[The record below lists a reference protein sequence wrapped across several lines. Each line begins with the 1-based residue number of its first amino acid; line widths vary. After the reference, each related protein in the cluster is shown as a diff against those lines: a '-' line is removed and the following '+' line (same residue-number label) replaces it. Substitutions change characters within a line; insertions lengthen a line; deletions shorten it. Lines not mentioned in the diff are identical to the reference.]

1 MTPTRAPH
9 AACGGRALLPF
20 VRGARSPTR
29 RSSSHQ
35 GGGRRHRAKDGGF
48 RGVRDSAG
56 GGAVPGAEPLGHLPS
71 LRVREGRA
79 DVMGSGGASEDGA
92 PPLRAPV

>member
-1 MTPTRAPH
+1 M
-9 AACGGRALLPF
+9 AASG
-20 VRGARSPTR
+20 
-29 RSSSHQ
+29 
-35 GGGRRHRAKDGGF
+35 
-48 RGVRDSAG
+48 GVRDSVG

-71 LRVREGRA
+71 LRVREGHA

>member
-1 MTPTRAPH
+1 M
-9 AACGGRALLPF
+9 AASG
-20 VRGARSPTR
+20 
-29 RSSSHQ
+29 
-35 GGGRRHRAKDGGF
+35 
-48 RGVRDSAG
+48 GVRDSVG